1 MFTGK
6 KLLGILSLILAER
19 DGVLVGNLFKHILS
33 KAVYLLL
40 LLLLLLLM
48 LLNQKHLLLWK
59 TFIEMWLLLL
69 LLLLLLKLLGMKR
82 ELGLI
87 SLAVV
92 KVAVLI
98 KGQVVD

>member
-69 LLLLLLKLLGMKR
+69 LLLLLKLLGMKR